1 MVLLDGISETG
12 AHLLSVSGNLI
23 YLRHLFKSTAV
34 AKKLFSFT
42 RTQRD
47 LSYHL
52 ILIMYLRFIF
62 WENRDGH
69 IHASYSGKLKENN
82 TTSGKVENFREQE
95 KKDYKTVLVR
105 YSIAIILPI
114 YQYVM

>member
-1 MVLLDGISETG
+1 
-12 AHLLSVSGNLI
+12 
-23 YLRHLFKSTAV
+23 
-34 AKKLFSFT
+34 
-42 RTQRD
+42 
-47 LSYHL
+47 
-52 ILIMYLRFIF
+52 MYLRLFF

-82 TTSGKVENFREQE
+82 KASGKVENFREQE
-95 KKDYKTVLVR
+95 KKGIITVLDR